1 MIELLVGMACFV
13 AVFSVTSAG
22 TVMQVAAL
30 ACFAGAAG
38 YALLMNRVSP
48 VRISLSEFVLYLLG
62 VAYVVLSIFGEADAM
77 PLAVAFLLTIVAI
90 SIIVRA
96 LTLAQLLDIGA
107 VVSVLSVA
115 TVVALDRSQ
124 AMTALSSGG
133 GEGLLRFM
141 PLGMTPNLVGYVFG
155 ACCVL
160 LVRRAIVTR
169 RWSERLVMAGS
180 AFACCIFVLAASARS
195 SLIGLA
201 VAGAVGV
208 FLEYGFKRTL
218 SLTSVRIGILAVVV
232 VCVAF
237 AERVGMFFTRM
248 LELDSS
254 TRGISTGGSGRTEL
268 WARGVDTLFSDP
280 KLFIFGGG
288 FRSSNSDLIG
298 FSTESSYISI
308 LLDSGAF
315 LGVATI
321 AIFLYAPI
329 KALQITPP
337 QERHA
342 STLILAAA
350 FMTFILVESIF
361 NRYLL
366 AIGNP
371 ASLLSLLVLVSLSLQ
386 QRASVPAAVPS
397 FRLPAIK

>member
-22 TVMQVAAL
+22 TAMQVAAL

-107 VVSVLSVA
+107 VVSLLSVV

-133 GEGLLRFM
+133 GEGLQRFM

-237 AERVGMFFTRM
+237 AERVG
-248 LELDSS
+248 
-254 TRGISTGGSGRTEL
+254 
-268 WARGVDTLFSDP
+268 
-280 KLFIFGGG
+280 
-288 FRSSNSDLIG
+288 
-298 FSTESSYISI
+298 
-308 LLDSGAF
+308 
-315 LGVATI
+315 
-321 AIFLYAPI
+321 
-329 KALQITPP
+329 
-337 QERHA
+337 
-342 STLILAAA
+342 
-350 FMTFILVESIF
+350 
-361 NRYLL
+361 
-366 AIGNP
+366 
-371 ASLLSLLVLVSLSLQ
+371 
-386 QRASVPAAVPS
+386 
-397 FRLPAIK
+397 